1 MNLKAGR
8 CTLIV
13 EGAALRN
20 FSCALELLDD
30 PKSQSFGFLSG
41 PIDQLKAAQTAKRVQ
56 VGFEHGEQAEIRILQ
71 VSNTGIALIA
81 VRSDWAD

>member
-8 CTLIV
+8 CRLIV
-13 EGAALRN
+13 DGAALGD

-30 PKSQSFGFLSG
+30 PVPQSFGFLSG
-41 PIDQLKAAQTAKRVQ
+41 PIDQLKVAQTAKLTQ
-56 VGFEHGEQAEIRILQ
+56 VEFRHGELVEIRILQ

-81 VRSDWAD
+81 VRGDRAH